1 MGWILAHLGN
11 RVLNKITMKKMFL
24 ISLISNLFGQLGHG
38 RYILK
43 LDLCSGY
50 YQVHRVEG
58 DESKIMCIMR
68 YDTYE
73 FLVILVGLAN
83 ALASFC
89 TLVNKLFPFI
99 S

>member
-1 MGWILAHLGN
+1 M
-11 RVLNKITMKKMFL
+11 LNKITMKKKFL
-24 ISLISNLFGQLGHG
+24 IPLISNLFGQPGHA
-38 RYILK
+38 RYFLK

-50 YQVHRVEG
+50 YQVRRAEG

-73 FLVILVGLAN
+73 FLVILVGLN
-83 ALASFC
+83 APASFC